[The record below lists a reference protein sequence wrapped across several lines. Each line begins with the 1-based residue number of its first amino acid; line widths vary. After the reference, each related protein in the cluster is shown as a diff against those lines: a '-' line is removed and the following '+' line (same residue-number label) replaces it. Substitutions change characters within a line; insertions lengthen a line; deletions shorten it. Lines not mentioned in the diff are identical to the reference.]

1 MNIVC
6 YQSSRTDI
14 VPPFTSQT
22 SAIFRPDFNGSSCFS
37 GREQSRTPK
46 KLQIDNFEV
55 QYNRSG
61 LSERQKNLHNYSEQQ
76 KVSKNRKTAEPVGA
90 L

>member
-1 MNIVC
+1 MLSKQQNW
-6 YQSSRTDI
+6 YPSSFYVTDF
-14 VPPFTSQT
+14 PPFL
-22 SAIFRPDFNGSSCFS
+22 ALDFHGSSCFS

-46 KLQIDNFEV
+46 WLQIDNFEV

-61 LSERQKNLHNYSEQQ
+61 LSERKKNLHNYSEQQ